1 MFKSL
6 ISNEDLN
13 VLPSLMFEGSIV
25 VVDREEQIEAACRD
39 LLSVPIIGFDTETR
53 PSFKAGVSYK
63 VSLLQ
68 LSTPTTCYLFRLN
81 KIPLDREI
89 LRVLE
94 STSTIKVGADVAGD
108 MRSLNGLRRFKE
120 RGFVDLQHIAWEWGV
135 EELSLRKLSA
145 IILGYKISKAQR
157 LSNWEAATLT
167 QQQQGYAATDA
178 WSCIEIYNRLMNS
191 PKLTPERIA
200 EIVAAKNAAAKA
212 SAERKAQRQAARA
225 NELKERDK
233 KRKKRKNN
241 EQSRDIS
248 KTK

>member
-1 MFKSL
+1 
-6 ISNEDLN
+6 
-13 VLPSLMFEGSIV
+13 MFEGSIV
-25 VVDREEQIEAACRD
+25 VVDREEQIEAACSD
-39 LLSVPIIGFDTETR
+39 LLSHSIIGFDTETR

-94 STSTIKVGADVAGD
+94 STSTLKVGADVAGD
-108 MRSLNGLRRFKE
+108 MRSLNALRRFKE
-120 RGFVDLQHIAWEWGV
+120 RGFIDLQHIAWEWGV
-135 EELSLRKLSA
+135 NELSLRKLSA
-145 IILGYKISKAQR
+145 LTLGYKISKAQR

-167 QQQQGYAATDA
+167 EQQRGYAATDA
-178 WSCIEIYNRLMNS
+178 WSCIEIYNKLMDS
-191 PKLTPERIA
+191 PKLTPERIEQITA
-200 EIVAAKNAAAKA
+200 EKKAAAKA

-225 NELKERDK
+225 NELKEREK